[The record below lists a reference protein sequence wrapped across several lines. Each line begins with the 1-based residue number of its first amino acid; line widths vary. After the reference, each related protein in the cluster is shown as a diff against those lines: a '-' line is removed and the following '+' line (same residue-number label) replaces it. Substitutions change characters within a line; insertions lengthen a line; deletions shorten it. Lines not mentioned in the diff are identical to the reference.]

1 MNQKQAETI
10 REFVVVLSAGQRQL
24 RKLPRGKIKGRAD
37 SLRRI
42 ALEALYEVEQTLA
55 NCVEA
60 YIEERFGIRY
70 GSSVVIA
77 NLHTAEG
84 LRKLSVRVMK
94 CRFSEHADS
103 PDAAQALDR
112 LHIEAWV
119 HAPGEDSAYEGVDFD
134 FNGSLG
140 DTLLVVGELSPA
152 R

>member
-1 MNQKQAETI
+1 MNQKQAESI
-10 REFVVVLSAGQRQL
+10 RSLVVVLSAGQRQL

-42 ALEALYEVEQTLA
+42 ALEALDEVEQSIS

-84 LRKLSVRVMK
+84 PCKLTVRVMK
-94 CRFSEHADS
+94 CTLSEGDIPDS
-103 PDAAQALDR
+103 AQLLDR
-112 LHIEAWV
+112 LHVEAWV
-119 HAPGEDSAYEGVDFD
+119 HAPGEDRHDEGVDFV

-140 DTLLVVGELSPA
+140 DTLLVVGEVG
-152 R
+152 RDR